1 MSELKKTEPITQANL
16 PEALK
21 KGLISQQEVERIWH
35 QTEYL
40 SAQTPIEVRV
50 AVIKMLEAGYA
61 VTPSEQMLLSA
72 VLDLRATLYRDES
85 KFAHLVAGTET
96 IVKTLQN
103 VNPLMRHLERQEAL
117 IDSLNEQLL
126 QVEAKLD
133 TVMRAI
139 AEGGK
144 LEIKHEVVHGGDEEA
159 EYLAE
164 TAAKAIDEHQS
175 PQAQPTEETY
185 DANVGSAW
193 DPKNPAQP
201 ARKFPTSKE
210 EYETQAQRFRER
222 ILKNS

>member
-1 MSELKKTEPITQANL
+1 
-16 PEALK
+16 
-21 KGLISQQEVERIWH
+21 
-35 QTEYL
+35 
-40 SAQTPIEVRV
+40 
-50 AVIKMLEAGYA
+50 
-61 VTPSEQMLLSA
+61 
-72 VLDLRATLYRDES
+72 
-85 KFAHLVAGTET
+85 
-96 IVKTLQN
+96 

-201 ARKFPTSKE
+201 VRKLPTSKE